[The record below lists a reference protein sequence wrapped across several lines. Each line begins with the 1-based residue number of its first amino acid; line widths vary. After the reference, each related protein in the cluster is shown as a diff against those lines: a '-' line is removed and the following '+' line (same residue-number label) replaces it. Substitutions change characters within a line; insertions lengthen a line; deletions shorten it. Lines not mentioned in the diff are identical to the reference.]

1 MAFVSSGYNPE
12 KPMAGRITDI
22 GPRKY
27 DEFYPP
33 FIAKNKGKWLYHEIV
48 EPGVLMHAA
57 ESGDKVYTVR
67 CGTAR
72 LMSITHIREMC
83 DIADKYCDGYLR
95 FTTRNNV
102 EFMVDSE
109 DKMKALKADLNSRKF
124 NGGSYRFPVGG
135 TGAGISNPV
144 HTQGWVHCHTPATD
158 ASGPVKCVM
167 DELFEYFQSHKLPA
181 PVRVS
186 LACCINMCGAVHC
199 SDIGIVGIHRKP
211 PMIDHNWVDQLCEI
225 PLAVAAC
232 PTAAVRPTKIDMPD
246 GKKVNSIAIKNERCM
261 YCGNCYTMCPALP
274 ISDGEGDGTLIM
286 VGGKVSNRISMPK
299 FSKVVVAYIK
309 NEPPRWPTLTKTIK
323 HIIEVYSANAE
334 KYERLGDWAERIGW
348 ERFFSLTGLE
358 FTHHLIDDFRDPAYY
373 TWRQSTQF
381 KF

>member
-12 KPMAGRITDI
+12 KPMENRITDI

-33 FIAKNKGKWLYHEIV
+33 FIAKNKGKWLYHEIL
-48 EPGVLMHAA
+48 EPGVLVHVA

-72 LMSITHIREMC
+72 LMSVTHIREMC
-83 DIADKYCDGYLR
+83 EIADKYCGGYLR
-95 FTTRNNV
+95 FTTRNNL
-102 EFMVDSE
+102 EFMTDNA
-109 DKMKALKADLNSRKF
+109 DTLKALKADLAQRKF
-124 NGGSYRFPVGG
+124 AGGSYKFPVGG
-135 TGAGISNPV
+135 TGAGITNIV

-158 ASGPVKCVM
+158 ASGPVKAVM
-167 DELFEYFQSHKLPA
+167 DEVFADFQSMRLPA
-181 PVRVS
+181 PVRIS

-199 SDIGIVGIHRKP
+199 SDIGLVGIHRKP
-211 PMIDHNWVDQLCEI
+211 PMVDHEWADQLCEI

-232 PTAAVRPTKIDMPD
+232 PTAAVRPSKVDYK
-246 GKKVNSIAIKNERCM
+246 GEKVNSIAIKNERCM

-274 ISDGEGDGTLIM
+274 ISDGDGDGIAIM

-299 FSKVVVAYIK
+299 FSKVVVAFIP
-309 NEPPRWPTLTKTIK
+309 NEAPRWKGVTDVVK
-323 HIIEVYSANAE
+323 HIVEVYAANAK
-334 KYERLGDWAERIGW
+334 KYERLGEWAERIGW
-348 ERFFSLTGLE
+348 ERFFSITGLK
-358 FTHHLIDDFRDPAYY
+358 FTHHLIDDFREPAYY